1 MGSAILS
8 ALHLL
13 ALAIGL
19 PAVVLRARALR
30 DVSEAGERGTA
41 EPAAVRRVLAADAWW
56 GIAAV
61 LWLLTG
67 PARAFGPM
75 EKGTAYYLA
84 SPLFYLKLGLF
95 ALIFAIEIAPMATFI
110 RWRMG
115 LGRAVSPDPGPA
127 RFFAAL
133 SWAEAALVVAIVFVA
148 AFMARGFGIE
158 R

>member
-1 MGSAILS
+1 MSAAAAILS

-30 DVSEAGERGTA
+30 AAPD
-41 EPAAVRRVLAADAWW
+41 PAAVRRALDADTAW

-67 PARAFGPM
+67 PARAFGPF
-75 EKGTAYYLA
+75 EKGAAFYLS
-84 SPLFYLKLGLF
+84 SPLFYAKIGLF
-95 ALIFAIEIAPMATFI
+95 LAVFVIEIAPMATLI
-110 RWRMG
+110 RWRMA
-115 LGRAVSPDPGPA
+115 LGRGESPDASAAPL
-127 RFFAAL
+127 FATL
-133 SWAEAALVVAIVFVA
+133 SWIEAALVVTIVFVA
-148 AFMARGFGIE
+148 AFMARGFGLA